1 MRGGGGEGQG
11 REFTINHLL
20 FMDDLKLFAKSY
32 EQLEGVVLPDGKV
45 MKEIEDRGYR
55 YFGIEETDHLK
66 EKKMKELFSKG

>member
-1 MRGGGGEGQG
+1 MGG

-55 YFGIEETDHLK
+55 YLGIEKTDHLK
-66 EKKMKELFSKG
+66 